1 MKTSKLFILIG
12 IILTIISSSKP
23 CYRSQNI
30 EISDSIITI
39 DVGGEI
45 FKTQMNTLTK
55 FPESR
60 LAKFLNQ
67 QDQGMAP
74 MEKLRNGAYFLDAD
88 PSYFKE
94 ILDYLR
100 YGKIITQ
107 DSNLLVGVKELSHY
121 LGLTE
126 LVKELES
133 REDENFN
140 LLSEMQFQWQTFV
153 NFAKTI
159 FESIRD
165 LALAEALRKKKESVY
180 LVFNWGTFDEIY
192 FRYSKKIYRIFS
204 YLSRHPRVRLM

>member
-1 MKTSKLFILIG
+1 MEKIVKTSKLLILIG

-30 EISDSIITI
+30 EKSDSIITI
-39 DVGGEI
+39 DVGGKI
-45 FKTQMNTLTK
+45 FKSQIETLTK
-55 FPESR
+55 FPKSK

-126 LVKELES
+126 LVKEIES

-165 LALAEALRKKKESVY
+165 LALAEALMKKKESVKCG
-180 LVFNWGTFDEIY
+180 LQLGDF
-192 FRYSKKIYRIFS
+192 
-204 YLSRHPRVRLM
+204 

>member
-1 MKTSKLFILIG
+1 MEKIVKMFIILIG

-23 CYRSQNI
+23 CYRSENI
-30 EISDSIITI
+30 EKSDSIITI

-45 FKTQMNTLTK
+45 FKTQISTLTK

-60 LAKFLNQ
+60 LAKFFIH

-74 MEKLRNGAYFLDAD
+74 MEKLRNGAYFLDAN
-88 PSYFKE
+88 PSHFKE
-94 ILDYLR
+94 ILEYLR

-107 DSNLLVGVKELSHY
+107 DANLLLGVKELSNY

-133 REDENFN
+133 REDDNFN
-140 LLSEMQFQWQTFV
+140 LISEMKVQWQTFV
-153 NFAKTI
+153 NFAERI

-165 LALAEALRKKKESVY
+165 LVLAEALRKKKE
-180 LVFNWGTFDEIY
+180 
-192 FRYSKKIYRIFS
+192 
-204 YLSRHPRVRLM
+204 RLGDF

>member
-1 MKTSKLFILIG
+1 MHLYL
-12 IILTIISSSKP
+12 
-23 CYRSQNI
+23 
-30 EISDSIITI
+30 D
-39 DVGGEI
+39 GEP
-45 FKTQMNTLTK
+45 L
-55 FPESR
+55 
-60 LAKFLNQ
+60 
-67 QDQGMAP
+67 GMAP
-74 MEKLRNGAYFLDAD
+74 MAKKNDGSYFLDAD
-88 PSYFKE
+88 PIHFKE

-107 DSNLLVGVKELSHY
+107 DSNLLVGVKELSNH

-165 LALAEALRKKKESVY
+165 LALAEALRKKKESVLN
-180 LVFNWGTFDEIY
+180 LVFNRGTFDEIY
-192 FRYSKKIYRIFS
+192 FRFSIF
-204 YLSRHPRVRLM
+204 LQNFLFFNKAPPGMTKLAK